1 MDKYV
6 LIDGDK
12 IKGKVIIHT
21 SDLQEVIV
29 DDKDDSIVI
38 NKDTKE
44 RYKVKGNMENP
55 YYNIVEIIER

>member
-29 DDKDDSIVI
+29 DNEDDSIVI
-38 NKDTKE
+38 NKDTNE
-44 RYKVKGNMENP
+44 RYKVKGNVDYP
-55 YYNIVEIIER
+55 YYNVVETIQR